1 MEERLGQF
9 RFGAKRCEKMVIS
22 CKFWLQRFFFFFLQT
37 QKKMDSNKD
46 SHSKLQTSLKSDN
59 NFQIILHVTYF
70 FKQQCKIISVK
81 MYCKNMYDLKSVV
94 ET

>member
-1 MEERLGQF
+1 MRKDGYFVQVLATKVF
-9 RFGAKRCEKMVIS
+9 
-22 CKFWLQRFFFFFLQT
+22 FFFFFLET

-59 NFQIILHVTYF
+59 NFQIILHVTHF

-81 MYCKNMYDLKSVV
+81 RYCKNMYDLKSVV

>member
-9 RFGAKRCEKMVIS
+9 RFGAKR
-22 CKFWLQRFFFFFLQT
+22 WLFRASFGYKDFFFFLET

-59 NFQIILHVTYF
+59 NFQIILHVTHF

-81 MYCKNMYDLKSVV
+81 RYCKNMYDLKSVV